1 MRISDWSSDV
11 CSSDLPRV
19 KVGVDCGSSTARWPL
34 PGGTMTD
41 TAERSATSTD
51 AVAEVRAWLEENW
64 DPDLTVAEW
73 WERLGLAGW
82 AAPGLP
88 ENAYGRGLN
97 RSDSVRSEE
106 HTSELQSLMRIS
118 YAVFCLK
125 KKTTEQTQKH

>member
-1 MRISDWSSDV
+1 
-11 CSSDLPRV
+11 
-19 KVGVDCGSSTARWPL
+19 
-34 PGGTMTD
+34 MTD

-97 RSDSVRSEE
+97 RRDSVAVQSALAEFGPLGAPGGLGLLPSTAARRGVAEGVKTDRSVGR
-106 HTSELQSLMRIS
+106 HRN
-118 YAVFCLK
+118 
-125 KKTTEQTQKH
+125 

>member
-97 RSDSVRSEE
+97 RSDSVAV
-106 HTSELQSLMRIS
+106 QSAIAEFGALGAPGGLGLDRKS
-118 YAVFCLK
+118 TRLNSS
-125 KKTTEQTQKH
+125 H